1 MPNFQNMRYP
11 GDDKIDADR
20 LKALAVQIV
29 LLNQEIKARDP
40 RNEKK
45 QAAKAKALIAAVKQ
59 LIKDAS
65 SNDDYIKSRLGA
77 IKQVYEVYSGAFSV
91 VDKMDPPAKKRLV
104 NPKSIKISGDM
115 KSKLKGSRKS
125 ELESGYDDLLKEMKK
140 PKNYVQQQV
149 DGMFSPTYNK
159 HEAHVSGKGNSWKAY
174 IEEGTKN
181 SKWRLYFVMSYDEDK
196 EELTLKL
203 TKAVEDH

>member
-11 GDDKIDADR
+11 GDDKIDAAR
-20 LKALAVQIV
+20 LKALAMQIV
-29 LLNQEIKARDP
+29 LMNQEIKARDP

-77 IKQVYEVYSGAFSV
+77 IKQVYEVYSTAFAI
-91 VDKMDPPAKKRLV
+91 VDALPPPAKKRLV

-115 KSKLKGSRKS
+115 KSKLKGSRKA
-125 ELESGYDDLLKEMKK
+125 ELESGYDHLLKEMKK

-203 TKAVEDH
+203 MKAVEDH

>member
-125 ELESGYDDLLKEMKK
+125 ELESGYDHLLKEMKK

>member
-1 MPNFQNMRYP
+1 MAKLQNLNYP
-11 GDDKIDADR
+11 GDDKIDAAR
-20 LKALAVQIV
+20 LKVLAMQIV

-40 RNEKK
+40 RDDKK
-45 QAAKAKALIAAVKQ
+45 QAAKAKGLIAAVKQ

-77 IKQVYEVYSGAFSV
+77 IKQVYEIYSKTYAV
-91 VDKMDPPAKKRLV
+91 VDKMDAPTKKRLV
-104 NPKSIKISGDM
+104 NPSSVKISGDM
-115 KSKLKGSRKS
+115 KSKLKGSRKA
-125 ELESGYDDLLKEMKK
+125 ELESGYDHLLKEMKK

-149 DGMFSPTYNK
+149 DGVFSPTYNK

-181 SKWRLYFVMSYDEDK
+181 SKWRLYFVMSFDEAK
-196 EELTLKL
+196 EELTVKL
-203 TKAVEDH
+203 AKAVEDH